1 MRTLAWARSH
11 AADLVDGLLFACLA
25 GSAEYEVWVAP
36 LFDDGIPGPRLANGL
51 LVLGMC
57 LPLLWRRRRPVVAFS
72 VMFAAGL
79 VLSVVGRGLSDQ
91 PPTQTWLVA
100 LIGFYSVAAHAAPR
114 RAAMAGVLVG
124 AVVVAGDVVDL
135 LSGGAAFDEV
145 VPGWFLL
152 AAAWGLGYALRG
164 RQQQA
169 TTLADRADRLERERE
184 AQARAAVAA
193 ERARMAR
200 ELHDVVAHSLSVM
213 VVQAQAAERV
223 LDGEQA
229 SAREALAAIDSTGR
243 QALVEM
249 RRLVGILR
257 DDRELALA
265 PQPGL
270 GQLDALLEHVR
281 DAGLPVALTVEGDPR
296 PLAPGV
302 DLSAYRIVQEALTN
316 ALKHAGPARA
326 WVAVRYRAADVELEV
341 TDDGR
346 GPVDRDDGGHGLVG
360 MRERVALYGGALD
373 SGARNGHGFR
383 VRARLPL

>member
-124 AVVVAGDVVDL
+124 AVVVAGDVADL
-135 LSGGAAFDEV
+135 LSRGAAFDEV

-169 TTLADRADRLERERE
+169 SALAHRADRLERERE
-184 AQARAAVAA
+184 AQARAAVG
-193 ERARMAR
+193 ARMAR

-223 LDGEQA
+223 LDGEQP

-243 QALVEM
+243 QALDEM

-281 DAGLPVALTVEGDPR
+281 DAGLPVALTVEGEPR

-341 TDDGR
+341 TDNGR
-346 GPVDRDDGGHGLVG
+346 GPLDRHDGGHGLVG

-373 SGARNGHGFR
+373 SWARNGHGFR

>member
-11 AADLVDGLLFACLA
+11 AADLLDGLLFACLA
-25 GSAEYEVWVAP
+25 GSAEYEIWVAP
-36 LFDDGIPGPRLANGL
+36 LFEDGIPGPRLATAL

-57 LPLLWRRRRPVVAFS
+57 LPLLWRRRRPVVAFY
-72 VMFAAGL
+72 VMFAVGFLLA
-79 VLSVVGRGLSDQ
+79 VVGRGLSDQ
-91 PPTQTWLVA
+91 PPMQTWLVG
-100 LIGFYSVAAHAAPR
+100 LIGFYSVAAHARPR
-114 RAAMAGVLVG
+114 RAAIAGAVVG
-124 AVVVAGDVVDL
+124 AVVVAGDAADL
-135 LSGGAAFDEV
+135 LWGSAAFDEV

-152 AAAWGLGYALRG
+152 GAAWGLGYALRG
-164 RQQQA
+164 RQLQA
-169 TTLADRADRLERERE
+169 SALADRADRLERERV

-193 ERARMAR
+193 ERGRMAR
-200 ELHDVVAHSLSVM
+200 ELHDVVAHSLSVI

-223 LDGEQA
+223 LDGEQP
-229 SAREALAAIDSTGR
+229 SAREALASIDSTGR

-270 GQLDALLEHVR
+270 GQLSVLLEQVR
-281 DAGLPVALTVEGDPR
+281 EAGLPVALAVEGEPR

-341 TDDGR
+341 TDDGH
-346 GPVDRDDGGHGLVG
+346 GPLDGHGGGHGLLG
-360 MRERVALYGGALD
+360 MRERVALYGGVLE
-373 SGARNGHGFR
+373 SGARNGRGFR

>member
-1 MRTLAWARSH
+1 
-11 AADLVDGLLFACLA
+11 
-25 GSAEYEVWVAP
+25 
-36 LFDDGIPGPRLANGL
+36 
-51 LVLGMC
+51 MC
-57 LPLLWRRRRPVVAFS
+57 LPLLWRRRRPVVAFY
-72 VMFAAGL
+72 VMFAAGFL
-79 VLSVVGRGLSDQ
+79 LAVVGGLSDQ
-91 PPTQTWLVA
+91 PPMQTWLVG
-100 LIGFYSVAAHAAPR
+100 LIGFYSVAAHATPR
-114 RAAMAGVLVG
+114 RAAIAGAVVG
-124 AVVVAGDVVDL
+124 AVVVAGDAADL
-135 LSGGAAFDEV
+135 LSGSAAFDEV

-164 RQQQA
+164 RQLQA
-169 TTLADRADRLERERE
+169 SALAERADRLERERV

-193 ERARMAR
+193 ERGRMAR
-200 ELHDVVAHSLSVM
+200 ELHDVVAHSLSVI

-223 LDGEQA
+223 LDGEQP
-229 SAREALAAIDSTGR
+229 SAREALASIDSTGR

-257 DDRELALA
+257 DDPELALA

-270 GQLDALLEHVR
+270 GQLSVLLEQVR
-281 DAGLPVALTVEGDPR
+281 EAGLSVALAVEGEPR

-341 TDDGR
+341 TDDGH
-346 GPVDRDDGGHGLVG
+346 GPLDGHGGGHGLLG
-360 MRERVALYGGALD
+360 MRERVALYGGVLE
-373 SGARNGHGFR
+373 SGARNGRGFR